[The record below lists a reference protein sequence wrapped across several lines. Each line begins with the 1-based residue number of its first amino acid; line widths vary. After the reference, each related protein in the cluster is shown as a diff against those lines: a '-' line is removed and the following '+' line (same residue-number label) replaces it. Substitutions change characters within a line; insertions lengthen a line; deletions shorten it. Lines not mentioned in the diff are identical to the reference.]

1 MWKIIPF
8 EENYEV
14 SQNGEVRNA
23 TTKHIKSLRK
33 SESGYLRVTLYP
45 SGKTYSIHRLVA
57 MVWLENKNNLPSVNH
72 RNGNK
77 EDNKVSNLEWCTPKE
92 NYRHARDVIKTIIP
106 ANWKGDKNPLVTL
119 DYGLVYS
126 IKFGVLNKLPVQTLS
141 LMFGLREETF
151 RKILRNETW
160 SHVEIFN

>member
-14 SQNGEVRNA
+14 SQNGEVRNKQ
-23 TTKHIKSLRK
+23 TKHIKSLRK

-57 MVWLENKNNLPSVNH
+57 LTWLENPNCLPSVNH
-72 RNGNK
+72 KNGNK
-77 EDNKVSNLEWCTPKE
+77 LDNTVINLEWCTPKE
-92 NYRHARDVIKTIIP
+92 NTRHARDVIKTLKP
-106 ANWKGDKNPLVTL
+106 VNWKGDKNPSVTL

-126 IKFGVLNKLPVQTLS
+126 IKFGVLGRLPIKTLS
-141 LMFGLREETF
+141 EMFGLREDTF
-151 RKILRNETW
+151 RKILRGETW
-160 SHVEIFN
+160 SHVGLI

>member
-8 EENYEV
+8 EVNYEV

-33 SESGYLRVTLYP
+33 SERGYLRVTLYP

-57 MVWLENKNNLPSVNH
+57 ITWLDNNNKLPSVNH
-72 RNGNK
+72 KDGNK
-77 EDNKVSNLEWCTPKE
+77 LNNKVSNLEWCTPKE
-92 NYRHARDVIKTIIP
+92 NTRHAIDVIKTMIP
-106 ANWKGDKNPLVTL
+106 VNWIWDKNPLVTL

-126 IKFGVLNKLPVQTLS
+126 IKYGVLNKLSAKTLAM
-141 LMFGLREETF
+141 MFGLREETF

-160 SHVEIFN
+160 DHVKLI